1 MNWRLRRLLNAILFL
16 LIIVAV
22 VAGLVYLSI
31 SRKTATDAEN
41 KPKMANR
48 FEPGSLEEVLATGN
62 VAQLINRY
70 NEILQEDGGPVN
82 VRTDRLNRRIQ
93 LADRLLEFSDDPH
106 AIEIGTTAK
115 LIALSIR
122 DQLNVVNNL
131 SDDGIRKQLLE
142 MARAHQPHQNA
153 RIENTAVLAEAIAK
167 FNEYIGAPQ
176 KDDFPDVLAQ
186 LTEAA
191 SRAANDAE
199 IADVLFGL
207 TALARQRKLDDESS
221 EMLKVIADRLSTSN
235 LPAVQQ
241 ISAAARRELIDRKF
255 GLKKIRQSIEQ
266 FDMISLDEIQQAI
279 VPLLESDEAGDVK
292 IEQSIV
298 MIESLLHQYRNDD
311 AVQLLAATGATIEK
325 LPNEPSLG
333 ALKQQFANLAKRLG
347 KIGSP
352 FEFEGVTNAAND
364 VFSENAEKPSLKL
377 LVFWSASNV
386 PSIQRIETL
395 HKQSQHWEK
404 NNVRLIAVQLDDGSQ
419 RSHSIATS
427 LAAEMRGAEFWRI
440 DVRNQA
446 LPSFF
451 QQFPIDDTPMVV
463 LLSRQNNIVGIDL
476 ALDQLKF
483 AVSQF
488 AN

>member
-1 MNWRLRRLLNAILFL
+1 MNWRLRRLLNGILFL

-22 VAGLVYLSI
+22 AAGLVYFSI
-31 SRKTATDAEN
+31 SRKTTTDAG
-41 KPKMANR
+41 KTPKKANR
-48 FEPGSLEEVLATGN
+48 FEPGSFEEVLATGN

-70 NEILQEDGGPVN
+70 NEILQEDGGPLN
-82 VRTDRLNRRIQ
+82 VRIDRLNRRIQ

-106 AIEIGTTAK
+106 AIETGTTAK

-122 DQLNVVNNL
+122 DQLNAVNNL
-131 SDDGIRKQLLE
+131 PDDGIRKKLLE
-142 MARAHQPHQNA
+142 MAHAHQPHENV
-153 RIENTAVLAEAIAK
+153 RIENTAVLAEAIAR

-176 KDDFPDVLAQ
+176 KDDFPEVLAQ
-186 LTEAA
+186 LTKAA
-191 SRAANDAE
+191 GRATNDAE

-207 TALARQRKLDDESS
+207 TAFAKQRKLDDEST
-221 EMLKVIADRLSTSN
+221 EMLNVIADRLSTSN
-235 LPAVQQ
+235 LSAVQK
-241 ISAAARRELIDRKF
+241 ISAAARRELIDQKF
-255 GLKKIRQSIEQ
+255 GLKKVRQSIEQ

-279 VPLLESDEAGDVK
+279 MPLLESDEAADVK

-311 AVQLLAATGATIEK
+311 AVQLLAATGELIEK
-325 LPNEPSLG
+325 LPNDQALG

-352 FEFEGVTNAAND
+352 FEFEGVTNAATE
-364 VFSENAEKPSLKL
+364 VFSENSEKPSPKL
-377 LVFWSASNV
+377 LVFWSANNV

-395 HKQSQHWEK
+395 HKQNQHWEK

-440 DVRNQA
+440 DLQNQ

-451 QQFPIDDTPMVV
+451 QEFPIDDTPTVV
-463 LLSRQNNIVGIDL
+463 LLNRHNDIVGIDL

-483 AVSQF
+483 AVNHF